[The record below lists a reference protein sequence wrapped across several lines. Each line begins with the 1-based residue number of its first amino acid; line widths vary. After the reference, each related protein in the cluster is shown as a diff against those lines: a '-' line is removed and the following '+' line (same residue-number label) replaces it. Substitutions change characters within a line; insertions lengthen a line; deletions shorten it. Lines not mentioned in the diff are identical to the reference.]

1 MDFPELYSGKRAVHW
16 KQLDTAVQRSAC
28 LLYTSE
34 VYCKS
39 FLITQEEKQA
49 LSLVE
54 DFYAGVLKEIGEAL
68 KAEDQNLWFW
78 QQYYKK
84 IRREYQKLLSV
95 QHKEAPGKAQ
105 KLAQILAAQMCIRYT
120 HETEW
125 TQNRPSAEQ
134 CKLQFPVRRG

>member
-1 MDFPELYSGKRAVHW
+1 MVLEMKRALEDL
-16 KQLDTAVQRSAC
+16 KKGADGAYRKIYDAT
-28 LLYTSE
+28 YEE

-84 IRREYQKLLSV
+84 IRREYQKLLSGIGSELKR
-95 QHKEAPGKAQ
+95 HKYQMEPGDKIVCSGKSTGCSAYP
-105 KLAQILAAQMCIRYT
+105 CGF
-120 HETEW
+120 
-125 TQNRPSAEQ
+125 QNTGPESF
-134 CKLQFPVRRG
+134 CPMLSFFCS